1 MNSFSKTYR
10 RDSLLGAIGALLM
23 LVGDLC
29 LSVIQTNPNDS
40 GLFQREAYFDGSYE
54 KWRFPLFVWT
64 GLIGIALCCFAVR
77 VCYTQVKPQY
87 RKTGLITAVGGAVY
101 VTTAMTLHFFI
112 GSLADWTST
121 LSPLLGREEPAA
133 LIQTQYERIFP
144 PMLIS
149 YLGMVVL
156 ALANVWAILTKKTIL
171 PRRMLIFHCITIQI
185 VLMLIPDIRQALGAE
200 VSAWDHVLSQ
210 SSGNAGLCIYMLAN
224 FVWVLR
230 QKDISPEN

>member
-10 RDSLLGAIGALLM
+10 RDCLLGALGALLM

-29 LSVIQTNPNDS
+29 LSVIKASPDDS

-87 RKTGLITAVGGAVY
+87 RKTRLITAVGGAVY
-101 VTTAMTLHFFI
+101 VTSAMTLHFFI

-121 LSPLLGREEPAA
+121 LSPLLGREETTA
-133 LIQTQYERIFP
+133 LIQAQYERIFP
-144 PMLIS
+144 PMFIS

-156 ALANVWAILTKKTIL
+156 AFANLWAVLTKKTIL
-171 PRRMLIFHCITIQI
+171 PRRMLIFHCLTVQL
-185 VLMLIPDIRQALGAE
+185 VLMLIPDIRQTFGAE
-200 VSAWDHVLSQ
+200 VSAWDYILSQ
-210 SSGNAGLCIYMLAN
+210 SSGNAGLCVYMLAN
-224 FVWVLR
+224 FVWALR
-230 QKDISPEN
+230 QKDILLEN

>member
-23 LVGDLC
+23 LIGDLC

-87 RKTGLITAVGGAVY
+87 RKTGLI
-101 VTTAMTLHFFI
+101 L
-112 GSLADWTST
+112 
-121 LSPLLGREEPAA
+121 
-133 LIQTQYERIFP
+133 
-144 PMLIS
+144 
-149 YLGMVVL
+149 
-156 ALANVWAILTKKTIL
+156 NTI
-171 PRRMLIFHCITIQI
+171 
-185 VLMLIPDIRQALGAE
+185 
-200 VSAWDHVLSQ
+200 
-210 SSGNAGLCIYMLAN
+210 
-224 FVWVLR
+224 
-230 QKDISPEN
+230 

>member
-1 MNSFSKTYR
+1 
-10 RDSLLGAIGALLM
+10 
-23 LVGDLC
+23 
-29 LSVIQTNPNDS
+29 
-40 GLFQREAYFDGSYE
+40 
-54 KWRFPLFVWT
+54 
-64 GLIGIALCCFAVR
+64 
-77 VCYTQVKPQY
+77 
-87 RKTGLITAVGGAVY
+87 
-101 VTTAMTLHFFI
+101 
-112 GSLADWTST
+112 
-121 LSPLLGREEPAA
+121 
-133 LIQTQYERIFP
+133 
-144 PMLIS
+144 MLIS

-185 VLMLIPDIRQALGAE
+185 VMMLIPDIRQALGAE